1 MRLRTHTPRYLDVAR
16 VNPCPSPIVTT
27 TRSQS
32 CNPDANPCATHARKA
47 QVAGLHAR
55 FRQATER
62 AEAAQKP
69 ATVAER
75 KLEAGRATAERAR
88 K

>member
-1 MRLRTHTPRYLDVAR
+1 MH
-16 VNPCPSPIVTT
+16 
-27 TRSQS
+27 
-32 CNPDANPCATHARKA
+32 PDANPRATHARKA
-47 QVAGLHAR
+47 QVAGPHAR

-62 AEAAQKP
+62 AEAAQKR

-75 KLEAGRATAERAR
+75 KLEAGRARAERAR